1 MFEAESQELQRC
13 LEKDQALLKAQ
24 AQRLER
30 MLGGPDDDEEIQED
44 LEDGGHSFSEV
55 VEQLSKVS

>member
-30 MLGGPDDDEEIQED
+30 MLGGPDDDEEIQE
-44 LEDGGHSFSEV
+44 EGGPSFSEA
-55 VEQLSKVS
+55 VEQLSEVS